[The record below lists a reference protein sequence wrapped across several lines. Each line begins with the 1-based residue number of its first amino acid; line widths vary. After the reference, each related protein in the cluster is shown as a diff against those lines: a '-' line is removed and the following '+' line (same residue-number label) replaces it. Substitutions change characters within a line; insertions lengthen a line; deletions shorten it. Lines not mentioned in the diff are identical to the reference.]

1 MYYKA
6 KNVDTD
12 KALEAIKEY
21 RKHQEMAINMKIEKE
36 RSFLEGVNKGLDI
49 AEGIFLCSNY
59 EKPEMPSFEDGVKE
73 TLYELGKELDII
85 TQDVRDN
92 LQSIDEAATIVA
104 NRIRKR
110 VEECQRTEKLPV
122 SQIAHGR
129 TEKMSPENFP
139 MTSCDG
145 YLIIRLPDFRTTRY
159 WLHLGGVEN
168 DKRIFDFRRNKG

>member
-110 VEECQRTEKLPV
+110 VEECQRTEN
-122 SQIAHGR
+122 
-129 TEKMSPENFP
+129 T
-139 MTSCDG
+139 
-145 YLIIRLPDFRTTRY
+145 
-159 WLHLGGVEN
+159 
-168 DKRIFDFRRNKG
+168 